1 MLVQVPQCSSFSIEM
16 NFSNDFFPARAT
28 MIFAITADVGLTFE
42 DVSVHFVE
50 TYKVPDSPP
59 QSSTSRTRIHLESTH
74 VRRVWNLSSFGC

>member
-1 MLVQVPQCSSFSIEM
+1 
-16 NFSNDFFPARAT
+16 

-59 QSSTSRTRIHLESTH
+59 QSSASRTRIHLEKYTCTKSLELKFFWLLASGHT
-74 VRRVWNLSSFGC
+74 